1 MAIANVANPGER
13 HINPLAEQRRERHAG
28 PNAAARQNAATNAV
42 AEDTYTPSDSSA
54 QATAQAAGIFQ
65 LNPVVLAAN
74 TTPAQPA
81 QATGQ
86 NAAPLPPA
94 PVTPTNT
101 VTAQAAAATAGS
113 AATATQ
119 QAATTAT
126 GAPALQI
133 TAATTTNTG
142 AQGQVQSL
150 NNALAA
156 LGLSRTDIQQID
168 RIATLIQNF
177 DPASYMDLV
186 NQFQRAAQQ
195 AQQLATPANA
205 AAAVPAAPAQT
216 AAGPNAGGYQ
226 LQGISISYAGPTAT
240 ANAGAGNDGGP
251 GTGANNSP
259 AAPGRQIQ
267 QVQFTLSNASGQ
279 TFQVQAPQQNT
290 YAGTPNLQTPQ
301 TQTTAV

>member
-1 MAIANVANPGER
+1 MAVASVVNNVER
-13 HINPLAEQRRERHAG
+13 HVNPLAEHRRERQAG

-42 AEDTYTPSDSSA
+42 AEDTYTPSDTSA
-54 QATAQAAGIFQ
+54 QSTAQAAGIFQ
-65 LNPVVLAAN
+65 LNPAALAAN
-74 TTPAQPA
+74 TAPAQPA
-81 QATGQ
+81 PATDQ

-94 PVTPTNT
+94 PVATTST
-101 VTAQAAAATAGS
+101 VAAQAPTATAGTAAS
-113 AATATQ
+113 ATP

-126 GAPALQI
+126 GAPAPQS
-133 TAATTTNTG
+133 TAATTTNSQ
-142 AQGQVQSL
+142 AQGQEQSL

-177 DPASYMDLV
+177 DPAAYTALV

-195 AQQLATPANA
+195 AQHLATPANA
-205 AAAVPAAPAQT
+205 TAAVPAAPAQA

-226 LQGISISYAGPTAT
+226 LQGISISYAAPTAT
-240 ANAGAGNDGGP
+240 ANAGAGNGGGP
-251 GTGANNSP
+251 GAGANNSP
-259 AAPGRQIQ
+259 AAPGPQIQ